1 MIAIVAA
8 TRKEL
13 SGFLK
18 QAAIEKQYF
27 IDDFAFHE
35 ATLRDIPVL
44 VVITGVGAR
53 KAASAVK
60 VMLQRYSVTL
70 IISAGFAGALR
81 ESLKVGDVI
90 TGTYSIPVNGDEK
103 YRLFNFEGLVAPG
116 IYYGEILTSNR
127 FVNCPDMKADLASR
141 YPALCVDMET
151 RSVAE
156 QGQKSGIPVM
166 GIRVISDRYTTS
178 LPDMGKI
185 FNRNSVLDTRKA
197 VAYFLKNPVDL
208 YRFIRFY
215 HIDLA
220 KAERGLSD
228 FLKQLVPEI
237 YEITQGLNN

>member
-18 QAAIEKQYF
+18 EAAVKKQYF
-27 IDDFAFHE
+27 IDDFTFLE
-35 ATLRDIPVL
+35 ATLRDVPVL

-60 VMLQRYSVTL
+60 VMLQRYSVKI

-81 ESLKVGDVI
+81 ESLQVGDVI
-90 TGTYSIPVNGDEK
+90 TGTYSIPVNGEEK
-103 YRLFNFEGLVAPG
+103 YRLFNYEGLAAPG
-116 IYYGEILTSNR
+116 IYTGEILTSNS
-127 FVNCPDMKADLASR
+127 FVNCPDKKADLASR

-151 RSVAE
+151 RGVAK
-156 QGQKSGIPVM
+156 QGEKSGIAVM
-166 GIRVISDRYTTS
+166 AIRVISDGYTTS

-185 FNRNSVLDTRKA
+185 FNRNSALDTGKA
-197 VAYFLKNPVDL
+197 AVYFLKNPVDL

-220 KAERGLSD
+220 KAERVLSD